1 MDNYDPTHEENNDA
15 FDDADDDQRASTNGA
30 GGNACIGRVGAPPQ
44 KEATSTNFYFWI
56 PPDGLVEKTQLITCK
71 SNIATRNYTFYAIID
86 EVYRQSRKRSMGG
99 EIDEADGDV
108 NHRPPFQNEGFT
120 YALASILRSEVFT
133 PPQERSPIYLASA
146 EEARVAY
153 GSEDIQEGRALE
165 IGLIKN
171 GANQIAGPGM
181 IDLDYLLGVN
191 GGHMNVSGSAGR
203 GTKSSFLMLVNWL
216 LLYRARQEADKRQSA
231 GDRLRIVPIILNVK
245 GFDLFYIDCLS
256 KRYRAEEHL
265 ADWRELDIDNPGP
278 FKSVTFFAPESP
290 IDGEI
295 AVSTGR
301 GAVVRPYSWS
311 LADIISNGLFAYLFA
326 EVDANDA
333 NFSALVLDVESWLT
347 RENNEGGEV
356 VRSLRAGE
364 GVPTTFRAL
373 LDWVDRKSGE
383 EKEEKKWRNHH
394 PSTWKKLYRRLLRLV
409 YECRGVLRIDEQRGN
424 PLVVTRTDTSDP
436 LVIDLSTLAGKPE
449 IQRFVVAT
457 IFRQLVD
464 ARTGPKAQ
472 AGLVYLVTLDELNRF
487 APRGASDAITRLIE
501 TVAAEMRSQGIILL
515 GAQQQASR
523 VSEKV
528 IENAALRVLGKTG
541 TLELDTTAW
550 RILSASAKSKASVLP
565 LNEKL
570 IIQDNF
576 REPMH
581 VRVPFPVWA
590 MNPREAIVSP
600 ASGNNTSKSSDDEI
614 LTY

>member
-1 MDNYDPTHEENNDA
+1 
-15 FDDADDDQRASTNGA
+15 
-30 GGNACIGRVGAPPQ
+30 
-44 KEATSTNFYFWI
+44 
-56 PPDGLVEKTQLITCK
+56 
-71 SNIATRNYTFYAIID
+71 
-86 EVYRQSRKRSMGG
+86 
-99 EIDEADGDV
+99 
-108 NHRPPFQNEGFT
+108 
-120 YALASILRSEVFT
+120 
-133 PPQERSPIYLASA
+133 
-146 EEARVAY
+146 
-153 GSEDIQEGRALE
+153 
-165 IGLIKN
+165 
-171 GANQIAGPGM
+171 
-181 IDLDYLLGVN
+181 
-191 GGHMNVSGSAGR
+191 
-203 GTKSSFLMLVNWL
+203 
-216 LLYRARQEADKRQSA
+216 
-231 GDRLRIVPIILNVK
+231 
-245 GFDLFYIDCLS
+245 
-256 KRYRAEEHL
+256 
-265 ADWRELDIDNPGP
+265 
-278 FKSVTFFAPESP
+278 
-290 IDGEI
+290 
-295 AVSTGR
+295 
-301 GAVVRPYSWS
+301 
-311 LADIISNGLFAYLFA
+311 
-326 EVDANDA
+326 
-333 NFSALVLDVESWLT
+333 
-347 RENNEGGEV
+347 
-356 VRSLRAGE
+356 
-364 GVPTTFRAL
+364 VPTTFRAL

-487 APRGASDAITRLIE
+487 APRGASDAITKLIE

-515 GAQQQASR
+515 GAQQQASK

-528 IENAALRVLGKTG
+528 IENAALRILGKTG

-550 RILSASAKSKASVLP
+550 RILSASAKSKAAVLP

-581 VRVPFPVWA
+581 IRVPFPVWA